1 MMERLTKKTV
11 GCFKYDLKD
20 HEHKIGE
27 FGTYEAFFNYS
38 MAVKKLG
45 EYEDAEEQREQKSM
59 TNADHIRSM
68 SDEELAGFMANE
80 FAKIS
85 TERVRLDGVCISDT
99 QFRSIKYDI
108 KMQLRSWL
116 AQSYRGKDFNE

>member
-1 MMERLTKKTV
+1 MERLTEKTI

-27 FGTYEAFFNYS
+27 FATYDAFFNYS

-45 EYEDAEEQREQKSM
+45 EYEDAEEKRLSEPQ

-68 SDEELAGFMANE
+68 SDEELANFFEGMHT
-80 FAKIS
+80 IC
-85 TERVRLDGVCISDT
+85 RICSDREYDCSEET
-99 QFRSIKYDI
+99 IASGRCAEGIVEWLKQPFEEKYD
-108 KMQLRSWL
+108 
-116 AQSYRGKDFNE
+116 